1 MPIHDQG
8 YRRYAGQRGALGRGW
23 MIIAKHHLRTAV
35 KYKPFVILLIACW
48 GQFVVQSVRAYV
60 SSAYPVPEAIQ
71 FSSGTYRDFLAIQGV
86 GVFLISIA
94 MAGLIADDKRAN
106 ALQVYLSKPLTRVEY
121 IAGKL
126 AALLVLLLGIT
137 FLPAMLL
144 LVMQMLFAGSTQFL
158 RENLFLLPAIT
169 LYSVVQALFSGFAL
183 LALSSLSKSR
193 RFVAVMYAG
202 VLFFTAAMYQALR
215 NITTSSAWAVIAP
228 GEMLDVLG
236 DAIFRVKENPAV
248 PPAVA
253 ALVILLMIGL
263 SIWVLERKVRGIEVV
278 A

>member
-8 YRRYAGQRGALGRGW
+8 YRRYSGQRGALGRGW
-23 MIIAKHHLRTAV
+23 VIIAKHHLRTAV

-48 GQFVVQSVRAYV
+48 GQFVVRSVQAYV
-60 SSAYPVPEAIQ
+60 SSAYSLPDAIK
-71 FSSGTYRDFLAIQGV
+71 FTSGTYREFLSIQGV

-144 LVMQMLFAGSTQFL
+144 LLMQMLFAGNTQFL

-169 LYSVVQALFSGFAL
+169 LYSAIQALFSGFAL

-215 NITTSSAWAVIAP
+215 NITTSNAWAVIAP

-236 DAIFRVKENPAV
+236 DAIFRVKDNPAV